1 MEVKTVQPLGIFTKD
16 PAIGTKTSSQVSQL
30 FNNNSVSLLSK
41 LLINECGGRG
51 GVTTFR
57 VSKWCSLF
65 IFTTIFF
72 TRKSTTFIKQNLQL
86 GFGLNRWKLGAT
98 ELLWP
103 YKWHGSLPGADPLQ
117 LSPFPGSSCC
127 ECSCQLY
134 SIHHGQSLYTQWSF
148 CINKSLKQ
156 RPTIP

>member
-1 MEVKTVQPLGIFTKD
+1 MIVEG
-16 PAIGTKTSSQVSQL
+16 
-30 FNNNSVSLLSK
+30 
-41 LLINECGGRG
+41 G

-57 VSKWCSLF
+57 VSKWYSLF
-65 IFTTIFF
+65 IFTTVYF

-117 LSPFPGSSCC
+117 LSPLPGSSCC

-148 CINKSLKQ
+148 CINKSLKKDPLYLRMIMFLNRKYHLNTLQ
-156 RPTIP
+156 CILNCCKFSRSVDRT